1 MNDYQERETARAEVF
16 ARELAA
22 IASELGSDWEVKPW
36 SGDGSAPRWRELSDR
51 TCWRVIWCHQYSA
64 GCSERIEFKASNW
77 AHYVDESG
85 RSYQVYP
92 HDLYPKEVTP
102 TCTAAVGRDA
112 KAVANQI
119 KRLMPEY
126 DRIWSLCAARAEE
139 SGAYYA
145 KTRAAIKALCEATGN
160 EYKDDSTY
168 HSYFLRGMEDTQ
180 SVKFNSIGA
189 VEISLPAEE
198 MLEVIDMLYRKRTGK
213 RRGAAWY
220 SACPECGCTDVEV
233 GAWVV
238 DNTEEVSGTG
248 EEGASDRAWC
258 PQCEHDG
265 NDGGMDAAHYLVESE
280 ERKPF
285 TEEGG

>member
-1 MNDYQERETARAEVF
+1 MNDYQEREAARGRKF

-22 IASELGSDWEVKPW
+22 IAVELGPDWSVRPW

-64 GCSERIEFKASNW
+64 GCQERIEFKASNW
-77 AHYVDESG
+77 AHYTDESG
-85 RSYQVYP
+85 RDYQVYP

-126 DRIWSLCAARAEE
+126 DRIWSLCAKRAEE
-139 SGAYYA
+139 SGDYYA

-168 HSYFLRGMEDTQ
+168 HSYFLRELPGETV

-189 VEISLPAEE
+189 VEISLDNEE
-198 MLEVIDMLYRKRTGK
+198 MLAVIRLLYSIRQNKGPK
-213 RRGAAWY
+213 CGH
-220 SACPECGCTDVEV
+220 SACSQNYID
-233 GAWVV
+233 
-238 DNTEEVSGTG
+238 TG
-248 EEGASDRAWC
+248 ENQCVEGEA
-258 PQCEHDG
+258 
-265 NDGGMDAAHYLVESE
+265 L
-280 ERKPF
+280 
-285 TEEGG
+285 